1 MLYTVEQI
9 VDALCNEYEAL
20 FTQKTFNPASDLSY
34 DEYRNAMLKKTL
46 PELIQDTYGSRIL
59 YSRHI
64 YEEIRE
70 LIGLNFL
77 WSDKQLH

>member
-9 VDALCNEYEAL
+9 IDVLCNEYEAL

-46 PELIQDTYGSRIL
+46 PELIQ
-59 YSRHI
+59 
-64 YEEIRE
+64 
-70 LIGLNFL
+70 
-77 WSDKQLH
+77 

>member
-20 FTQKTFNPASDLSY
+20 FTQKTFNPASCLSY

-46 PELIQDTYGSRIL
+46 PELIQETSTDQEYYTLDTFMRKYG
-59 YSRHI
+59 
-64 YEEIRE
+64 
-70 LIGLNFL
+70 N
-77 WSDKQLH
+77 

>member
-20 FTQKTFNPASDLSY
+20 FTQKTFKPASDLSY

-46 PELIQDTYGSRIL
+46 PELIQETSTDQEYYTLDTFMRKYG
-59 YSRHI
+59 
-64 YEEIRE
+64 
-70 LIGLNFL
+70 N
-77 WSDKQLH
+77 

>member
-46 PELIQDTYGSRIL
+46 PELIPVSYTHL
-59 YSRHI
+59 T
-64 YEEIRE
+64 
-70 LIGLNFL
+70 LPTLL
-77 WSDKQLH
+77 LV

>member
-9 VDALCNEYEAL
+9 VDVLCNKYEAL

-46 PELIQDTYGSRIL
+46 PELIQETSTDQEYYTLDTFMRKYG
-59 YSRHI
+59 
-64 YEEIRE
+64 
-70 LIGLNFL
+70 N
-77 WSDKQLH
+77 

>member
-34 DEYRNAMLKKTL
+34 DEYRNVMLKRSL
-46 PELIQDTYGSRIL
+46 PELIPETSTDQEYDNLETISNVL
-59 YSRHI
+59 VKKMST
-64 YEEIRE
+64 
-70 LIGLNFL
+70 
-77 WSDKQLH
+77 SQQ

>member
-9 VDALCNEYEAL
+9 VAALCNEHEAL

-46 PELIQDTYGSRIL
+46 PELIQETSTDKEYYTLDTFMRKYG
-59 YSRHI
+59 
-64 YEEIRE
+64 
-70 LIGLNFL
+70 N
-77 WSDKQLH
+77 

>member
-20 FTQKTFNPASDLSY
+20 FTQKTCNPASDLSY

-46 PELIQDTYGSRIL
+46 PELIQETSTDQEYYTLDLFMRKYG
-59 YSRHI
+59 
-64 YEEIRE
+64 
-70 LIGLNFL
+70 N
-77 WSDKQLH
+77 